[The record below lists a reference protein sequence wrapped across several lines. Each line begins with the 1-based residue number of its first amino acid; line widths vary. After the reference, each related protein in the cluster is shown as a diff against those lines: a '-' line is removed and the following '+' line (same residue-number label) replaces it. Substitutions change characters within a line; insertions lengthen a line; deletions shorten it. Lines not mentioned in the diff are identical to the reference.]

1 MVARLAIAERVGDVR
16 SDRRGIGRL
25 PLWPLAVLGVV
36 GFLVVLAVAETVW
49 IPNSMPREYVSQ
61 TNLVVIPRSDGL
73 TADSTEWTAEAVDF
87 ASSDA
92 VLASIVD
99 MLNLRTESSAESLA
113 PGQLRRSL
121 NVSTR
126 CIQIPDSQE
135 DVIRGILMS
144 ITVRGGDNARLSA
157 IAKTWAQV
165 LTESN
170 LLEQRDHTFELG
182 TPYLPC
188 LEE

>member
-1 MVARLAIAERVGDVR
+1 
-16 SDRRGIGRL
+16 
-25 PLWPLAVLGVV
+25 
-36 GFLVVLAVAETVW
+36 
-49 IPNSMPREYVSQ
+49 MPREYVSQ
-61 TNLVVIPRSDGL
+61 TDLVVMPRSDGL
-73 TADSTEWTAEAVDF
+73 TADPTEWTDEAVDF

-92 VLASIVD
+92 VLASVID

-165 LTESN
+165 LTANN
-170 LLEQRDHTFELG
+170 LLERRDHRFELG

-188 LEE
+188 VEE